1 MSKKITIIHTTMATV
16 STIPNMI
23 KEMYGDKFEIVNVMD
38 DSLLNEIKTHG
49 SITKSVIERFVQY
62 AIIAKNNKSDAIL
75 LACSSIGE
83 AADVTRNIVDI
94 SLFKIDEPMA
104 ELAISKGN
112 RILVLGTVKSTL
124 EPTSNLIKTKV
135 LSNNQI
141 VTCKQ
146 IENVFELYQIDRE
159 LHDKKI
165 AEVVDENIND
175 YDVIVLA
182 QASMAN
188 AIKYINGDKNKILTS
203 LPLGLKQLESLINV

>member
-135 LSNNQI
+135 LSNNQT